1 MDEATRAG
9 FIGTEIGR
17 TTVVVERSAVSFFAQ
32 AVLDDDPIY
41 HNADVAS
48 ERGFDGVPVPPTFPF
63 VMQNWGAFG
72 ELQPSEGNGSGLATV
87 LGALMA
93 NGGLSLHG
101 EQAVTYPQPV
111 VTGQT
116 LTGVTVLR
124 DIYVKESKGTTM
136 TFVVSETTWS
146 DRQEMPVATAT
157 FNIIH
162 RI

>member
-1 MDEATRAG
+1 MDEATRTA

-41 HNADVAS
+41 NDGRVA
-48 ERGFDGVPVPPTFPF
+48 EAQGFAGIPVPPTFPF
-63 VMQNWGAFG
+63 VMQNWGAYG
-72 ELQPSEGNGSGLATV
+72 ELQPAEGTGTGLAKV

-93 NGGLSLHG
+93 NGGLILHG
-101 EQAVTYPQPV
+101 EQAFAYHQTI

-146 DRQEMPVATAT
+146 DEAGTEMATAT

>member
-1 MDEATRAG
+1 MDEATRTA

-41 HNADVAS
+41 RDQREAEAK
-48 ERGFDGVPVPPTFPF
+48 GFAGIPVPPTFPF
-63 VMQNWGAFG
+63 VMQNWGAYG
-72 ELQPSEGNGSGLATV
+72 ELQPAEGNGSGLAQV
-87 LGALMA
+87 LGTLMA
-93 NGGLSLHG
+93 GGGLILHG
-101 EQAVTYPQPV
+101 EQAFTYHQPI

-124 DIYVKESKGTTM
+124 DIYVKESKAATM

-146 DRQEMPVATAT
+146 DEAGTPMATAT